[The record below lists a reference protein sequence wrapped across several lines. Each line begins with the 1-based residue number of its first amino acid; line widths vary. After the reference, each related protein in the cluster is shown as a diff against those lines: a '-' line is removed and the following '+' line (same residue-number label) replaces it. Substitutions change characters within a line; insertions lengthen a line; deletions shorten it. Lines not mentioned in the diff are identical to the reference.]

1 MKVNYTYDE
10 SIYTVSFHYE
20 VNMFKKK
27 IMMGTL
33 LFLSFSVS
41 SAIAADQG
49 GIVKATI
56 GGQKQ
61 LSNVTVN
68 SDGSIT
74 MTGGSAQSTPLGQ
87 TGLSLSKEKTSAP
100 SVPAFDNRKEPATDS
115 DAFVVQGGTAGA
127 EQMKS
132 LNLGF
137 SGQAPGVKA
146 SIGANAPNPV
156 PAPQGGTSASIG
168 TPSANN
174 NQPNQ
179 KLQYQGGVGQAQGGG
194 SAGVLFFQGGDKN
207 SGKYTV
213 QNDNTNN
220 SAPTL
225 ESFKQKEQAQM
236 QSGQIAPQQLPV
248 LPPADISK
256 QIDVKSMPLPSNL
269 PPLPGSSGIAG
280 IALPVSL
287 PTSKAAALPPL
298 PMDFIPN
305 LNIQVGMPGEL
316 SNPNGIPVNA
326 NGEPINYSGLS
337 NEAPTVD
344 VTGVDNDWTQTMQ
357 EEADQMTLLGVPMKI
372 VVVNTQNILLRKFV
386 AQNILKT
393 DKETFDSIDEG
404 LSSVLSLQTKVNS
417 SYIPTCY
424 IMFRKESL
432 GALKSNILDPYS
444 ATIGKKATAAYL
456 VGHQISHCMDNLERF
471 KVLPK
476 QNIWFANDAAKI
488 GLAAPVMRRL
498 YPYGM
503 NYNQYSHT
511 TMHFYQD
518 IGQRQYQERIADIFG
533 IFLTMYRGYPDK
545 IIDLVTQS
553 HSRATAVSPHDT
565 NPALIGLSA
574 KYASIPKTSIQALWK
589 GARNIQYIAGINK
602 ALGDG
607 APESVVIDKNV
618 AKAEKVYDE
627 VKPSDKT
634 DKKDSKPKKIS
645 FDNTTK
651 FESGGNQSST
661 LFGTSRMTSSQ

>member
-1 MKVNYTYDE
+1 
-10 SIYTVSFHYE
+10 
-20 VNMFKKK
+20 MFKKK
-27 IMMGTL
+27 IMVGTL

-41 SAIAADQG
+41 SAMAAEQREV
-49 GIVKATI
+49 VKATI

-74 MTGGSAQSTPLGQ
+74 MTGNGSAQSTPIGQ
-87 TGLSLSKEKTSAP
+87 TGLSLSKERAASP
-100 SVPAFDNRKEPATDS
+100 SVPAFDNRKEPAVDG

-132 LNLGF
+132 LNSGF
-137 SGQAPGVKA
+137 SGQAQGVKA
-146 SIGANAPNPV
+146 SIGTNAPNPV
-156 PAPQGGTSASIG
+156 PAPEGSTSATIG
-168 TPSANN
+168 SPAN
-174 NQPNQ
+174 NQPN
-179 KLQYQGGVGQAQGGG
+179 KTLQYQGGVGQAQGSG
-194 SAGVLFFQGGDKN
+194 SAGVLFFKGGDQN
-207 SGKYTV
+207 AGRYTV
-213 QNDNTNN
+213 ENDNTNN
-220 SAPTL
+220 SVPTL

-236 QSGQIAPQQLPV
+236 QSGQIAPQKLPV

-256 QIDVKSMPLPSNL
+256 QIDVKSMPMPSNL
-269 PPLPGSSGIAG
+269 PPLPGSSGVAG

-326 NGEPINYSGLS
+326 NGEPINYSGIS

-344 VTGVDNDWTQTMQ
+344 ATGVDNDWTQVMQ
-357 EEADQMTLLGVPMKI
+357 DEADQMTLLGVPMKV
-372 VVVNTQNILLRKFV
+372 VVVNTQNALLRKFV

-393 DKETFDSIDEG
+393 DKETFDGIDEG

-432 GALKSNILDPYS
+432 GSLKSNVLDPYS
-444 ATIGKKATAAYL
+444 AAIGKKATAAYL

-476 QNIWFANDAAKI
+476 QNVWFANDAAKV

-518 IGQRQYQERIADIFG
+518 IGQRQYQERMADIFG
-533 IFLTMYRGYPDK
+533 IFLTLYRGYPDK
-545 IIDLVTQS
+545 IIDLVMQS
-553 HSRATAVSPHDT
+553 HSNASAVSPHDT
-565 NPALIGLSA
+565 NPALVSLSS
-574 KYASIPKTSIQALWK
+574 KYAAIPKTSIQALWK

-607 APESVVIDKNV
+607 ASESVVIDKNV
-618 AKAEKVYDE
+618 GKSEKVYDE
-627 VKPSDKT
+627 VNPADKT
-634 DKKDSKPKKIS
+634 DNKKGKPEKVS
-645 FDNTTK
+645 FDNTTR
-651 FESGGNQSST
+651 FENSGNQSST
-661 LFGTSRMTSSQ
+661 LFGSSRMTSAQ